1 MEFNESKPK
10 ENLARAFAGLCQDGA
25 RYQFIAKSAFSE
37 GYAYISDL
45 MVRFAKNKMA
55 HASTLYR
62 TMIDKINKSKD
73 NVKIEAGYPFEDHIL
88 KTSLLD
94 SAEIEEYQSKNVY
107 PHFAKIA
114 KDEGFLDIEKYFS
127 LIAKVGEENSLKLRF
142 LADKFENKSLYKR
155 EQKTKWICSNC
166 GHSEESKQA
175 WETCP
180 LCNYPKG
187 YVVIAKDTKT
197 K

>member
-1 MEFNESKPK
+1 MNFNESKTK

-45 MVRFAKNKMA
+45 MTRLAKNKMA
-55 HASTLYR
+55 HASTLYQA
-62 TMIDKINKSKD
+62 MIDKIKKSKD
-73 NVKIEAGYPFEDHIL
+73 NVAIEAGYPFEDHIL

-114 KDEGFLDIEKYFS
+114 KDEGFLDIEKYFT
-127 LIAKVGEENSLKLRF
+127 LISEIEKENALKLRF
-142 LADKFENKSLYKR
+142 LADKFENNELYKR
-155 EQKTKWICSNC
+155 NQKTKWICSNC
-166 GHSEESKQA
+166 GYNEESKQA
-175 WETCP
+175 WEICP
-180 LCNYPKG
+180 LCSCPKG
-187 YVVIAKDTKT
+187 YVVIAKTN
-197 K
+197 